1 MVCQEFA
8 STTTRTLDHRKRNPP
23 RRSAETASMDVGVRP
38 DFDDVEHDTRMV
50 LDDELQHG
58 KEQIG
63 FVEQAVPIWP

>member
-1 MVCQEFA
+1 
-8 STTTRTLDHRKRNPP
+8 
-23 RRSAETASMDVGVRP
+23 MDVGVRP